1 MASQIVSLSTAE
13 NQLVKIDNQLEFWY
27 QWFHS
32 SSGCLLYE
40 LPNTVPHMPRLLN
53 GVQLPNKAI
62 TEHELMEPVMWH
74 EFQGNAPT
82 RRSLD
87 TGFWPSRN
95 GISQDRNYVGQGSQ
109 SYHSQG
115 RGRGQ
120 HDSLQHTYTFAG
132 IGRGQ
137 EDCWT
142 HSQPPFAS
150 TEKQG
155 CQQSLKCAVQ
165 GGRDRRRRNSNDADV
180 WFGGLGSRRCG
191 VANNSG
197 RRAGGSTWEQIGVAG
212 FDGWETQVWVGAR
225 RDARAGKPAGWCC
238 FETAW
243 ISVCAA

>member
-82 RRSLD
+82 
-87 TGFWPSRN
+87 
-95 GISQDRNYVGQGSQ
+95 Q
-109 SYHSQG
+109 
-115 RGRGQ
+115 
-120 HDSLQHTYTFAG
+120 
-132 IGRGQ
+132 
-137 EDCWT
+137 
-142 HSQPPFAS
+142 
-150 TEKQG
+150 KQG